1 MIPCF
6 GDSLTAGTIGI
17 GFSAHLTHNAQAFT
31 PRGINGDTLRGITA
45 RAEQYLMRRK
55 TASLEGFIIEAGN
68 NDLLLPAMAAVSPAW
83 KQAVEALIREDCEPI
98 SEQRIFLET
107 YAKRLKS
114 IMTLAEISPAR
125 IGIMS
130 LPPLGENLSTS
141 LNRKRM
147 QFNSSIAALTAEL
160 GLSFI
165 DIAKPLEEEI
175 YLHGKAKPFFPGEA
189 APGLFERD
197 AVETGNSPE
206 RLEELS
212 EKRNLVVTTDGLHF
226 NERGSTIAAEPVD
239 LFLHS
244 LGK

>member
-17 GFSAHLTHNAQAFT
+17 GFSSRIKYNLLTFVA
-31 PRGINGDTLRGITA
+31 RGINGDTMLGITS

-55 TASLEGFIIEAGN
+55 AASLEGLIIEAGN
-68 NDLLLPAMAAVSPAW
+68 NDLLLPAMAAVSPDW
-83 KQAVEALIREDCEPI
+83 KQAVDSMIRKGGEPVT
-98 SEQRIFLET
+98 EQTAFLET
-107 YAKRLKS
+107 YKKRLAS
-114 IMTLAEISPAR
+114 ILTLSGITPSR
-125 IGIMS
+125 IGVMS
-130 LPPLGENLSTS
+130 LSPLGENLSTS

-147 QFNSSIAALTAEL
+147 QLNRSLAALTAEL

-175 YLHGKAKPFFPGEA
+175 YLQGKAKPFFPDKA

-197 AVETGNSPE
+197 AIETGNNPE
-206 RLEELS
+206 KLEELS
-212 EKRNLVVTTDGLHF
+212 RKRNLVITTDGLHF
-226 NERGSTIAAEPVD
+226 NGRGSTITANMVD

-244 LGK
+244 LG